1 MEYILENPNSGTGR
15 VEQVGD
21 GLWKLSLSFGEAILP
36 EPVKLHFRL
45 PCVDVYSV
53 WYTHF
58 HRRKNLAPG
67 YDKIHAPARFASGA
81 PVMAFVS
88 LSGQNRM
95 ALALSEVRRE
105 TEITFGILEETGEVD
120 GVISFFPHKTER
132 MAEYTCLIR
141 EDVRDIRYEDALR
154 GVERW
159 WESLGDAGAAVPLT
173 ARLPMY
179 STWYNFHQ
187 NFKEED
193 LIAECTIAKRM
204 GMDTILLDDG
214 WQTGD
219 NNRGYAYCGDWEVYP
234 GKIPDMRRFT
244 DRIHDLGM
252 KVIVWYSVPFVGKYS
267 KSYETY
273 RGFYLNDDGRTAICL
288 DPRYPHIRAHLVELY
303 AKAVED
309 FNLDGLKLDFIDS
322 FCMTESAL
330 VPDARRDTESLE
342 EALDLLLKDVTE
354 ALCSTRPDFMIEF
367 RQSYIGPAVRHYGNM
382 LRVGD
387 CPDDPVTNR
396 CNVVDLRLL
405 SGNSAVHS
413 DMLMWHPKEQTAQ
426 AAVAVLSCMFGV
438 CQMSV
443 MLREQKKE
451 TLDMMAYLLGFMR
464 RHRQTLQQSPLYAE
478 NQEANYT
485 YVRACGA
492 GETVGVVY
500 APYPAP
506 VAEGK
511 YYLFNATGVDGL
523 VVTDGANRLYTVYD
537 CTGRKLEEGML
548 TAGATAVP
556 VPLGGHLTVE

>member
-342 EALDLLLKDVTE
+342 EALDLLSAEYMDSFKGDDPNRTFSLTDYQSVTARVLGATME
-354 ALCSTRPDFMIEF
+354 LPVDESGQIGSPWDTLETWEMSDKTWLVDITAEF
-367 RQSYIGPAVRHYGNM
+367 RGEGTADCGIG
-382 LRVGD
+382 
-387 CPDDPVTNR
+387 
-396 CNVVDLRLL
+396 
-405 SGNSAVHS
+405 
-413 DMLMWHPKEQTAQ
+413 
-426 AAVAVLSCMFGV
+426 
-438 CQMSV
+438 
-443 MLREQKKE
+443 
-451 TLDMMAYLLGFMR
+451 TLDPEQWYDLPIGGFPPRCFLM
-464 RHRQTLQQSPLYAE
+464 Y
-478 NQEANYT
+478 N
-485 YVRACGA
+485 
-492 GETVGVVY
+492 
-500 APYPAP
+500 
-506 VAEGK
+506 
-511 YYLFNATGVDGL
+511 
-523 VVTDGANRLYTVYD
+523 DGANWYLWSRNAYRCLPGVL
-537 CTGRKLEEGML
+537 K
-548 TAGATAVP
+548 
-556 VPLGGHLTVE
+556 